1 MTHTHSGALPPCPR
15 PRASKAPNIMHQTFK
30 AGLVAALL
38 LAASQFAAAQTTEKK
53 DLAWAFNK
61 GDKSSYTLHWG
72 LEIGQSIRGQQ
83 TMEMGTIKVNVAY
96 TLDQEVTE
104 VTEGVAT
111 IKGKIKSIK
120 ASTSVAAMGM
130 PGPEETYDSEKPDG
144 AGILKFLEKALD
156 QEIVFKMK
164 TTGEVTEVTGG
175 EAMTQLL
182 AMALAEEAQKA
193 APNGGG
199 GGMPGM
205 GGAQTAQMA
214 LIAFADASL
223 KSALNMLNRVLPSE
237 EAETWDID
245 HELKTEVGTM
255 SFTGKYKFGEAATGK
270 TRINFK
276 NEGEVT
282 MKKGE
287 GAAGIQAMI
296 KDLKV
301 VDSKVK
307 GLSTFGAGH
316 ILNSE
321 VEFMADAEGEPAGM
335 LKQRLEMMGGGKLG
349 VKYGLKL
356 RYERAGAKKSEF

>member
-1 MTHTHSGALPPCPR
+1 MQRTL
-15 PRASKAPNIMHQTFK
+15 K
-30 AGLVAALL
+30 AGLTAVLL
-38 LAASQFAAAQTTEKK
+38 LAATQFATAQTTEKK

-61 GDKSSYTLHWG
+61 GDKSTYTLHWG

-83 TMEMGTIKVNVAY
+83 TMEMATIKVNVSY

-104 VTEGVAT
+104 VAEGLAT

-120 ASTSVAAMGM
+120 ASTSMAAMGM

-144 AGILKFLEKALD
+144 AGILKFLAKALD

-175 EAMTQLL
+175 EALTQGL
-182 AMALAEEAQKA
+182 ALALAEEAQKA

-199 GGMPGM
+199 GGGMPGM
-205 GGAQTAQMA
+205 GGAQTARMA

-223 KSALNMLNRVLPSE
+223 KSALNMLNRVLPT
-237 EAETWDID
+237 EAGEKWDIQ

-255 SFTGKYKFGEAATGK
+255 SFTGNYKFGESAAGK

-276 NEGEVT
+276 NGGDVE

-287 GAAGIQAMI
+287 GAPGIQAMI

-307 GLSTFGAGH
+307 GLSTFGTGH

>member
-1 MTHTHSGALPPCPR
+1 MQQL
-15 PRASKAPNIMHQTFK
+15 FK

-38 LAASQFAAAQTTEKK
+38 LAASQFATAQTTEKK
-53 DLAWAFNK
+53 DLSWAFNK
-61 GDKSSYTLHWG
+61 GDTSTYTLHWG
-72 LEIGQSIRGQQ
+72 LNIAQSIRGQQ
-83 TMEMGTIKVNVAY
+83 TMEMANIKVNVSY
-96 TLDQEVTE
+96 TLDQEVTD
-104 VTEGVAT
+104 VSDGVAS
-111 IKGKIKSIK
+111 IKGTIKSIR

-130 PGPEETYDSEKPDG
+130 PGPEETFDSEKPDG
-144 AGILKFLEKALD
+144 AGILKFLAKAVG
-156 QEIVFKMK
+156 QEITFKMK
-164 TTGEVTEVTGG
+164 TDGEVTEVTGG
-175 EAMTQLL
+175 EAMTQAL
-182 AMALAEEAQKA
+182 ALALAEEAQKA
-193 APNGGG
+193 PKGQ

-205 GGAQTAQMA
+205 GGAQTARMA

-223 KSALNMLNRVLPSE
+223 KSALNMVNRILPTGE
-237 EAETWDID
+237 GDKWDIE

-255 SFTGKYKFGEAATGK
+255 SFTGKYKFGEAAADK

-276 NEGEVT
+276 NEGAVE

-287 GAAGIQAMI
+287 GAPGLQTMI

-301 VDSKVK
+301 VDSKVT
-307 GLSTFGAGH
+307 GLATFGSGH

-321 VEFMADAEGEPAGM
+321 VEFMADAEGDPAGM